1 VIGDAVNL
9 ASRLEGV
16 TKQFHTDLCIG
27 ESVHHWLQ
35 GEFLTR
41 TLALLIVKGKTKPVR
56 VYEVLDDL
64 KGLEPMDYWSH
75 DWARRYERGFEAY
88 LARDFQQASELF
100 GECLKEKPDDFLSG
114 EYLKEAQEFLVHPPE
129 PSWGGVIKLDSK

>member
-1 VIGDAVNL
+1 MIGDAVNL

-64 KGLEPMDYWSH
+64 KGLEPMDYWNH
-75 DWARRYERGFEAY
+75 DWARRYEQGFEAY
-88 LARDFQQASELF
+88 LARDFKQASQLF

-114 EYLKEAQEFLVHPPE
+114 EYLKESQEFLLNPPE
-129 PSWGGVIKLDSK
+129 PSWGA